1 LVAGMANLIPS
12 TLRGFVFVGQ
22 SAIHGMDPDF
32 QEMRDLLVKIW
43 NGKVNHGIPIVDAG
57 IHGNGKVRQFGRHL
71 PRLLKSKGHV
81 DPRAAR
87 AAPGS
92 GIVFHFAAVRIVGY
106 GIDRHFSN
114 TNKFDDKYFEVFTCR
129 SDTAWPVAFA
139 SIVYYACQ
147 ADGGYST
154 AQCTYMA
161 VAKTIQ
167 CIGLY
172 YGILPG
178 YRVAGRTPA
187 DVGVAPVTFP

>member
-1 LVAGMANLIPS
+1 MN
-12 TLRGFVFVGQ
+12 
-22 SAIHGMDPDF
+22 PDWR
-32 QEMRDLLVKIW
+32 EMRNLLVKIW
-43 NGKVNHGIPIVDAG
+43 NDKVNRGIPIVDAG
-57 IHGNGKVRQFGRHL
+57 IHGNGKVRQFGKRL

-92 GIVFHFAAVRIVGY
+92 GFVFRFAAVRVVGY
-106 GIDRHFSN
+106 GIDRFESN
-114 TNKFDDKYFEVFTCR
+114 TGKLDDTYFEFFTCR
-129 SDTAWPVAFA
+129 SDTAWSVAFA

-154 AQCTYMA
+154 EQCTYMA

-178 YRVAGRTPA
+178 YKFSILQIEKRVCLYNNRP
-187 DVGVAPVTFP
+187 